1 MGLIESMVPINLT
14 IKYNLHDIA
23 KKIIN
28 LILKGYQQVDVI
40 EGNYETSIALSK
52 ETSGWN

>member
-1 MGLIESMVPINLT
+1 MGLIESMVPINTT

-52 ETSGWN
+52 ETSG